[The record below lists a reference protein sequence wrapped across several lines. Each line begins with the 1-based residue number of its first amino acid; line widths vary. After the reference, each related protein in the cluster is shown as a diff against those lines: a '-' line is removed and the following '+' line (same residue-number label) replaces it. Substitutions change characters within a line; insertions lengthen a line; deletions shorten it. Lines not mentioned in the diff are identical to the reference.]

1 MRIIS
6 GNRRGLKLIAPK
18 GLDTRPTE
26 DRVKESVFNIL
37 GQNFFDVTALDLFC
51 GSGANGIEFLSRG
64 ADKVYFVDKSR
75 EAIACVKKN
84 LDKAKLND
92 QAIVM
97 EDHLNQALKKLD
109 VKFDYIYM
117 DPPFERRD
125 LYKKAFKLLR
135 ENKILKPD
143 GKLIVEYNTDKPL
156 IIGEGFVEIKN
167 KKYGNTSISICGWD
181 ENESNIC
188 G

>member
-1 MRIIS
+1 MRIIA

-37 GQNFFDVTALDLFC
+37 GQNFFGDIVLDLFC
-51 GSGANGIEFLSRG
+51 GSGANGIEFISRG
-64 ADKVYFVDKSR
+64 AEKAYFVDKSK

-84 LDKAKLND
+84 LEKAKFSD
-92 QAIVM
+92 QAFVI
-97 EDHLNQALKKLD
+97 EDHLNQALKNLN

-125 LYKKAFKLLR
+125 LYKKAFKLIK
-135 ENKILKPD
+135 EYEILKDD

-156 IIGEGFVEIKN
+156 LVGEGFLELKN

>member
-84 LDKAKLND
+84 LDKAKLSN

-125 LYKKAFKLLR
+125 LYKKAFKLIR

-167 KKYGNTSISICGWD
+167 KKYGNTSISICG
-181 ENESNIC
+181 
-188 G
+188 